1 MALTK
6 KTMVLA
12 VLCVLLAGIVLLRP
26 LKFFDTILYDLN
38 FSFAPA
44 LSQDSVVIVGIDPAS
59 ISEVGAWPWPRG
71 TIARLVNTINAC
83 SPRVLAIDVLFP
95 PKRDNTGNSDSLAAA
110 LCRVR
115 KLVLPFRASSITGDN
130 ESGPLPVPPQVY
142 SQRFLMLSHQDELKD
157 LALFNAD
164 RIDASDSV
172 FSRCAGRGGVINVT
186 TSRSSQ
192 KLRELVQV
200 IKAGEDYYPSFS
212 LSAVASY
219 LDCAP
224 DRFVLDGRSKVIV
237 GNRSVGISSY
247 AGTTLIHFR
256 GRAGSIKT
264 ISASRLLTQGP
275 GVADASALRDKLVFA
290 GVTDAGAGADFFTT
304 PVGAQLPGVEMWA
317 TGALDVLQDTWI
329 RENNRIL
336 DICNI
341 ALVFFLFP
349 GLLFIAGGRKRAL
362 TVAVATACMVLSVAA
377 GFVLF
382 RASAYFW
389 NSANHLY
396 AWLFTIVM
404 LAAQK
409 NVPFFVEYAPLDFS
423 VPQSAEKDVLPTP
436 GENDFVRALPDSV
449 SAVFVARKLTPPAD
463 VRSSASK
470 PAETFSGTMAE
481 ENLYKADAVRPLED
495 APEVREADTALTP
508 EQANAFQQLCGGRII
523 RLLGSGGMA
532 DVYLVWNPRLEI
544 YRAIKVIKPGQPTN
558 LLERFETEIRILS
571 KLQHPQIVQF
581 YSVGEWHGLPYI
593 EMEYVPGAA
602 LDDVCAKCAVFS
614 PQEALA
620 VGVLVCRALQYAH
633 NQVTTLY
640 GKVYK
645 GVIHRDLK
653 PANIMLSRSGRVKL
667 TDFGIARPGEASLHT
682 MDSGRVVGTLPYL
695 APEQLSGADITAQ
708 VDIYALGATLFELVS
723 GQRAF
728 PQIDIN
734 VLVSSKAAG
743 KVPGLPDHVPQGLKE
758 IVAKAMAIHP
768 EDRYASAAHMEKDLD
783 KAYRD
788 LHDKTASGYE
798 VLGNLVK
805 RFEK

>member
-1 MALTK
+1 
-6 KTMVLA
+6 
-12 VLCVLLAGIVLLRP
+12 
-26 LKFFDTILYDLN
+26 
-38 FSFAPA
+38 
-44 LSQDSVVIVGIDPAS
+44 
-59 ISEVGAWPWPRG
+59 
-71 TIARLVNTINAC
+71 
-83 SPRVLAIDVLFP
+83 
-95 PKRDNTGNSDSLAAA
+95 
-110 LCRVR
+110 
-115 KLVLPFRASSITGDN
+115 
-130 ESGPLPVPPQVY
+130 
-142 SQRFLMLSHQDELKD
+142 
-157 LALFNAD
+157 
-164 RIDASDSV
+164 
-172 FSRCAGRGGVINVT
+172 
-186 TSRSSQ
+186 
-192 KLRELVQV
+192 
-200 IKAGEDYYPSFS
+200 
-212 LSAVASY
+212 
-219 LDCAP
+219 
-224 DRFVLDGRSKVIV
+224 
-237 GNRSVGISSY
+237 
-247 AGTTLIHFR
+247 
-256 GRAGSIKT
+256 
-264 ISASRLLTQGP
+264 
-275 GVADASALRDKLVFA
+275 
-290 GVTDAGAGADFFTT
+290 
-304 PVGAQLPGVEMWA
+304 
-317 TGALDVLQDTWI
+317 
-329 RENNRIL
+329 
-336 DICNI
+336 
-341 ALVFFLFP
+341 
-349 GLLFIAGGRKRAL
+349 
-362 TVAVATACMVLSVAA
+362 
-377 GFVLF
+377 
-382 RASAYFW
+382 
-389 NSANHLY
+389 
-396 AWLFTIVM
+396 
-404 LAAQK
+404 
-409 NVPFFVEYAPLDFS
+409 
-423 VPQSAEKDVLPTP
+423 
-436 GENDFVRALPDSV
+436 
-449 SAVFVARKLTPPAD
+449 
-463 VRSSASK
+463 
-470 PAETFSGTMAE
+470 MAE

>member
-26 LKFFDTILYDLN
+26 LRFFDTILYDLN

-59 ISEVGAWPWPRG
+59 INEVGAWPWPRG

-95 PKRDNTGNSDSLAAA
+95 PKRDNTGDSDSLAAA

-157 LALFNAD
+157 LALFSAD

-200 IKAGEDYYPSFS
+200 IKVGEDYYPSFS
-212 LSAVASY
+212 LSAAASY

-224 DRFVLDGRSKVIV
+224 DRFVLDGRSKVLV
-237 GNRSVGISSY
+237 ANRSVGISSY

-256 GRAGSIKT
+256 GRPGSIKT
-264 ISASRLLTQGP
+264 ISASRLLTRGP
-275 GVADASALRDKLVFA
+275 GAVDASALRDKLVFT

-304 PVGAQLPGVEMWA
+304 PVGVQLPGVEMWA

-329 RENNRIL
+329 RENNRML

-349 GLLFIAGGRKRAL
+349 GLLFMAGGRKRAL

-382 RASAYFW
+382 RTSAYFW

-423 VPQSAEKDVLPTP
+423 VPQRAEKDLLPTP
-436 GENDFVRALPDSV
+436 GENDFVRTLPVSV
-449 SAVFVARKLTPPAD
+449 SAAFVARKLTSPA
-463 VRSSASK
+463 ASK
-470 PAETFSGTMAE
+470 PAETFSGTVAE
-481 ENLYKADAVRPLED
+481 ENLYKANIIMPVRDAADVQGK
-495 APEVREADTALTP
+495 DTALSP
-508 EQANAFQQLCGGRII
+508 EQASTFQQLCGGRILK
-523 RLLGSGGMA
+523 LLGSGGMA

-544 YRAIKVIKPGQPTN
+544 YRAIKVIKPGQPSN

-602 LDDVCAKCAVFS
+602 LDDVCAKCVVFS
-614 PQEALA
+614 PREAM
-620 VGVLVCRALQYAH
+620 VIGILVCRALQYAH
-633 NQVTTLY
+633 NQVTTIY

-667 TDFGIARPGEASLHT
+667 TDFGIARPGEVSLHT
-682 MDSGRVVGTLPYL
+682 MDSGTVVGTLPYL
-695 APEQLSGADITAQ
+695 APEQLSGANITAQ
-708 VDIYALGATLFELVS
+708 VDIYALGATLFELVT

-728 PQIDIN
+728 PQTDIN
-734 VLVSSKAAG
+734 VLLSSKVTG
-743 KVPGLPDHVPQGLKE
+743 KIRDFPDNVPQALRE
-758 IVAKAMAIHP
+758 IAAKAMAIKT
-768 EDRYASAAHMEKDLD
+768 EDRYMSAALMENDLD
-783 KAYRD
+783 KAYRSFQ
-788 LHDKTASGYE
+788 DKTVSGYE
-798 VLGNLVK
+798 VLENLVK